1 MVVLTLVPH
10 SRIYL
15 QLLRVGGAFTKLFQS
30 GVMRNFVVT
39 ESTTKNVSTSYFQ
52 NLGTTMEAYGPSDRH
67 LRPGTRSFRMT
78 PLCQPI
84 SEESCMATKE
94 ITHEELNP
102 FEIAKQQFNRA
113 ADYLELDASIRN
125 VLSSAKR
132 QLIVSIPVK
141 MDGGDVQVLE
151 GYRVK
156 HNIARGPAKGGIRY
170 HPNVTL
176 DEVKALASWMTWKCA
191 TVGIPYGGGK
201 GGVICDPKS
210 LSMNELE
217 RLTRRYAFE
226 IAPIIGPDRDIPAPD
241 VYTDEQTM
249 AWIMDTISM
258 VRGHTEL
265 GVVTGKPIS
274 LGGSQGRSEATA
286 RGCLYALREACKVK
300 GLELRGARVSVH
312 GFGNAG
318 ANIARLAAED
328 GARVVAICDSRVG
341 LYSESGIDIKTALR
355 HKKQTKSLVGLSGVK
370 EMSPEEV
377 LTVDCDILLPAA
389 LENAI
394 TLANVGKVKAKII
407 AELANGPTTPG
418 ADRVLDGE
426 GVLLVPDILANA
438 GGVTVSYYEW
448 VQDQYSFFWSERQI
462 NETLEQTI
470 RTAFKAV
477 HETMQRYDTDMRTG
491 AYILA
496 VDRVAEATRVRGI
509 FP

>member
-1 MVVLTLVPH
+1 
-10 SRIYL
+10 
-15 QLLRVGGAFTKLFQS
+15 
-30 GVMRNFVVT
+30 
-39 ESTTKNVSTSYFQ
+39 
-52 NLGTTMEAYGPSDRH
+52 
-67 LRPGTRSFRMT
+67 
-78 PLCQPI
+78 
-84 SEESCMATKE
+84 MATKE
-94 ITHEELNP
+94 AFVEELNP
-102 FEIAKQQFNRA
+102 FLIAKQQFNKA
-113 ADYLELDASIRN
+113 ADYLNLDASLRN
-125 VLSSAKR
+125 VLSSPKR

-141 MDGGDVQVLE
+141 MDGGDVQLFE
-151 GYRVK
+151 GYRVQ

-201 GGVICDPKS
+201 GGVICDPKRMS
-210 LSMNELE
+210 KGELE

-241 VYTDEQTM
+241 VNTDEQTM

-286 RGCLYALREACKVK
+286 RGCLYTLREACRVK
-300 GLELRGARVSVH
+300 GTNLKGARVAVH

-318 ANIARLAAED
+318 ANIARLVAAD
-328 GARVVAICDSRVG
+328 GARIVAAADSRAG
-341 LYSESGIDIKTALR
+341 IYSETGIDIQAALA
-355 HKKQTKSLVGLSGVK
+355 HKAQTKSLAGLPGTK
-370 EMSPEEV
+370 PMSPEDIIG
-377 LTVDCDILLPAA
+377 VDCDILLPSA

-394 TLANVGKVKAKII
+394 TLANVGSVKARII

-418 ADRVLDGE
+418 ADEVLFKDG
-426 GVLLVPDILANA
+426 VFLIPDILANA

-448 VQDQYSFFWSERQI
+448 VQDQYSFFWSENQI
-462 NETLEQTI
+462 NDTLEQTM
-470 RTAFKAV
+470 RTAFNSVFA
-477 HETMQRYDTDMRTG
+477 TAQRYNTDMRTG

-496 VDRVAEATRVRGI
+496 VDRVAEATSVRGI

>member
-1 MVVLTLVPH
+1 
-10 SRIYL
+10 
-15 QLLRVGGAFTKLFQS
+15 
-30 GVMRNFVVT
+30 
-39 ESTTKNVSTSYFQ
+39 
-52 NLGTTMEAYGPSDRH
+52 
-67 LRPGTRSFRMT
+67 
-78 PLCQPI
+78 
-84 SEESCMATKE
+84 MATRE
-94 ITHEELNP
+94 AIREEELNP
-102 FEIAKQQFNRA
+102 FEISKQQFNRA
-113 ADYLELDASIRN
+113 ADFLNLDDSTRQ
-125 VLSSAKR
+125 VLSNAKR

-141 MDGGDVQVLE
+141 MDGGDVKVFE
-151 GYRVK
+151 GYRVQ

-176 DEVKALASWMTWKCA
+176 DEVKALAAWMTWKCA

-210 LSMNELE
+210 LSNNELE

-286 RGCLYALREACKVK
+286 RGCLYALREACRVK
-300 GLELRGARVSVH
+300 GMDLKGARVAIH

-318 ANIARLAAED
+318 ANISHMVADD
-328 GARVVAICDSRVG
+328 GAKVVAICDSKVG
-341 LYSESGIDIKTALR
+341 LYSESGIDIQDALR
-355 HKKQTKSLVGLSGVK
+355 HKKKTSSLVGLRGVK
-370 EMSPEEV
+370 EMECDDV
-377 LTVDCDILLPAA
+377 LTVDCDILLPSA

-394 TLANVGKVKAKII
+394 TLENVGRVKAKII

-418 ADRVLDGE
+418 SDRVFADE
-426 GVLLVPDILANA
+426 GVFLIPDILANA

-448 VQDQYSFFWSERQI
+448 VQDQYSFFWSEKQI
-462 NETLEQTI
+462 NETLEQTM
-470 RTAFKAV
+470 RTAFNSV
-477 HETMQRYDTDMRTG
+477 YETAQRYDTDMRTG

>member
-1 MVVLTLVPH
+1 MA
-10 SRIYL
+10 SR
-15 QLLRVGGAFTKLFQS
+15 
-30 GVMRNFVVT
+30 
-39 ESTTKNVSTSYFQ
+39 
-52 NLGTTMEAYGPSDRH
+52 EAP
-67 LRPGTRSFRMT
+67 
-78 PLCQPI
+78 
-84 SEESCMATKE
+84 A
-94 ITHEELNP
+94 EELNP

-113 ADYLELDASIRN
+113 ADFLELDSSLRH
-125 VLSSAKR
+125 VLQTPKR

-141 MDGGDVQVLE
+141 MDGGDVQVFE
-151 GYRVK
+151 GYRVQ

-176 DEVKALASWMTWKCA
+176 DEVKALATWMTWKCA

-210 LSMNELE
+210 LSENELE

-241 VYTDEQTM
+241 VYTDQQTM

-265 GVVTGKPIS
+265 GVVTGKPIA
-274 LGGSQGRSEATA
+274 LGGSQGRNEATA
-286 RGCLYALREACKVK
+286 RGCLYALREACRVK
-300 GLELRGARVSVH
+300 NLPLSGARVAVH

-318 ANIARLAAED
+318 AHIARLVAED
-328 GARVVAICDSRVG
+328 GAKVVAACDSKCGV
-341 LYSESGIDIKTALR
+341 YSATGIDMKAALN
-355 HKKQTKSLVGLSGVK
+355 HKAQTTSLAGLK
-370 EMSPEEV
+370 HTQDLDPADV

-394 TLANVGKVKAKII
+394 TLKNVGQVKAKII

-418 ADRVLDGE
+418 ADRVLADAGIM
-426 GVLLVPDILANA
+426 LIPDILANA

-448 VQDQYSFFWSERQI
+448 VQDQYSFFWSEKQI
-462 NETLEQTI
+462 NDTLEQTI
-470 RTAFKAV
+470 CSAFKDV
-477 HETMQRYDTDMRTG
+477 HETAQRFDTDMRTG

-496 VDRVAEATRVRGI
+496 VDRVAEATSVRGI

>member
-1 MVVLTLVPH
+1 
-10 SRIYL
+10 
-15 QLLRVGGAFTKLFQS
+15 
-30 GVMRNFVVT
+30 
-39 ESTTKNVSTSYFQ
+39 
-52 NLGTTMEAYGPSDRH
+52 
-67 LRPGTRSFRMT
+67 
-78 PLCQPI
+78 
-84 SEESCMATKE
+84 MATKE
-94 ITHEELNP
+94 VFREELNP

-113 ADYLELDASIRN
+113 ADYLNLDASLRN
-125 VLSSAKR
+125 VLQSPKR

-141 MDGGDVQVLE
+141 MDGGDVQVFE
-151 GYRVK
+151 GYRVQ

-201 GGVICDPKS
+201 GGVICDPKRMS
-210 LSMNELE
+210 RDELE

-274 LGGSQGRSEATA
+274 LGGSLGRSEATA
-286 RGCLYALREACKVK
+286 RGCLYTLREACRVK
-300 GLELRGARVSVH
+300 GIDLKGARVAVH

-318 ANIARLAAED
+318 ANIARLVAAD
-328 GARVVAICDSRVG
+328 GAKVVAACDSKAG
-341 LYSESGIDIKTALR
+341 IYSETGIDITAALVQ
-355 HKKQTKSLVGLSGVK
+355 KAETKSLAGLPDTK
-370 EMSPEEV
+370 PISPEDIIG
-377 LTVDCDILLPAA
+377 VDCDILLPSA

-394 TLANVGKVKAKII
+394 TLSNVGQVKAKII

-418 ADRVLDGE
+418 ADRVFADQ
-426 GVLLVPDILANA
+426 GVFLVPDILANA

-448 VQDQYSFFWSERQI
+448 VQDQYSFFWSEKQI
-462 NETLEQTI
+462 NDTLEQAMK
-470 RTAFKAV
+470 TAFDSV
-477 HETMQRYDTDMRTG
+477 YETTQRYDTDMRTG

>member
-1 MVVLTLVPH
+1 
-10 SRIYL
+10 
-15 QLLRVGGAFTKLFQS
+15 
-30 GVMRNFVVT
+30 
-39 ESTTKNVSTSYFQ
+39 
-52 NLGTTMEAYGPSDRH
+52 
-67 LRPGTRSFRMT
+67 
-78 PLCQPI
+78 
-84 SEESCMATKE
+84 MATRVQ
-94 ITHEELNP
+94 EELNP

-113 ADYLELDASIRN
+113 ADYLDLDSSMRH

-141 MDGGDVQVLE
+141 MDGGDVQVFE
-151 GYRVK
+151 GYRVQ

-176 DEVKALASWMTWKCA
+176 DEVKALAAWMTWKCA

-210 LSMNELE
+210 LSKNELE

-226 IAPIIGPDRDIPAPD
+226 IAPILGPDRDIPAPD

-286 RGCLYALREACKVK
+286 RGCLYALREACKVNGINLK
-300 GLELRGARVSVH
+300 GARVSIH
-312 GFGNAG
+312 GCGNAG
-318 ANIARLAAED
+318 ANIAWMVAAD
-328 GARVVAICDSRVG
+328 GARVVAICDSNVG
-341 LYSESGIDIKTALR
+341 LYSPGGLDIEAMLR
-355 HKKQTKSLVGLSGVK
+355 HKAQTKSLSGFPGVK
-370 EMSPEEV
+370 EIPCEDV

-394 TLANVGKVKAKII
+394 TLANVGQVKAKII

-418 ADRVLDGE
+418 SDRVFAE
-426 GVLLVPDILANA
+426 KGVFLVPDILANA

-448 VQDQYSFFWSERQI
+448 VQDQYSFFWSESQI

-470 RTAFKAV
+470 RTAFKSV
-477 HETMQRYDTDMRTG
+477 HDTAQRFNTDMRTG

>member
-1 MVVLTLVPH
+1 MAMKE
-10 SRIYL
+10 
-15 QLLRVGGAFTKLFQS
+15 AFQ
-30 GVMRNFVVT
+30 
-39 ESTTKNVSTSYFQ
+39 
-52 NLGTTMEAYGPSDRH
+52 
-67 LRPGTRSFRMT
+67 
-78 PLCQPI
+78 
-84 SEESCMATKE
+84 
-94 ITHEELNP
+94 EELNP
-102 FEIAKQQFNRA
+102 FAIAKQQFNKA
-113 ADYLELDASIRN
+113 ADYLNLDASLRN
-125 VLSSAKR
+125 VLSSPKR

-141 MDGGDVQVLE
+141 MDGGDVQLFE
-151 GYRVK
+151 GYRVQ

-210 LSMNELE
+210 MSKNELE

-241 VYTDEQTM
+241 VNTDEQTM

-274 LGGSQGRSEATA
+274 LGGSQGRREATA
-286 RGCLYALREACKVK
+286 RGCLYALREACRTRGMNLK
-300 GLELRGARVSVH
+300 GSRVAVH

-318 ANIARLAAED
+318 ANIARLVAAD
-328 GARVVAICDSRVG
+328 GARVVAAADSKAG
-341 LYSESGIDIKTALR
+341 IYSETGIDIQAALA
-355 HKKQTKSLVGLSGVK
+355 HKAETKSLAGLPGTK
-370 EMSPEEV
+370 AMSPEDIIGV
-377 LTVDCDILLPAA
+377 NCDILLPAA

-394 TLANVGKVKAKII
+394 TLANVGRVKAKII

-418 ADRVLDGE
+418 ADEVLFKG
-426 GVLLVPDILANA
+426 GVFLIPDILANA

-448 VQDQYSFFWSERQI
+448 VQDQYSFFWSENQI
-462 NETLEQTI
+462 NDTLEQTM
-470 RTAFKAV
+470 RTAFNSVFA
-477 HETMQRYDTDMRTG
+477 TAQRYNTDMRTG

-496 VDRVAEATRVRGI
+496 VDRVAEATSVRGI

>member
-1 MVVLTLVPH
+1 
-10 SRIYL
+10 
-15 QLLRVGGAFTKLFQS
+15 
-30 GVMRNFVVT
+30 
-39 ESTTKNVSTSYFQ
+39 
-52 NLGTTMEAYGPSDRH
+52 
-67 LRPGTRSFRMT
+67 
-78 PLCQPI
+78 
-84 SEESCMATKE
+84 MATKE
-94 ITHEELNP
+94 AFQEELNP
-102 FEIAKQQFNRA
+102 FAIAKAQFNKA
-113 ADYLELDASIRN
+113 ADFLNLDASLRN
-125 VLSSAKR
+125 VLSSPKR

-141 MDGGDVQVLE
+141 MDGGEVQVFE
-151 GYRVK
+151 GYRVQ

-170 HPNVTL
+170 HPNVSL

-201 GGVICDPKS
+201 GGVICDPKRMS
-210 LSMNELE
+210 KGELE

-286 RGCLYALREACKVK
+286 RGCLYTLRAACRVK
-300 GLELRGARVSVH
+300 GIDLKGARVAVH

-318 ANIARLAAED
+318 ANIARLAAAD
-328 GARVVAICDSRVG
+328 GAKIVAVADSKAG
-341 LYSESGIDIKTALR
+341 LFAESGLDIQEALR
-355 HKKQTKSLVGLSGVK
+355 HKHETSSLAGLSGAK
-370 EMSPEEV
+370 AISPEDIIG
-377 LTVDCDILLPAA
+377 VDCDILLPSA

-394 TLANVGKVKAKII
+394 TLANVGQVKAKII

-418 ADRVLDGE
+418 ADKILFDN
-426 GVLLVPDILANA
+426 GVFLVPDILANA

-448 VQDQYSFFWSERQI
+448 VQDQNAFFWTEKQI
-462 NETLEQTI
+462 NETLEQTMN
-470 RTAFKAV
+470 TAFNSV
-477 HETMQRYDTDMRTG
+477 HEKAEHYKTDMRTG
-491 AYILA
+491 AYVLA
-496 VDRVAEATRVRGI
+496 VERVAEATSVRGI

>member
-1 MVVLTLVPH
+1 
-10 SRIYL
+10 
-15 QLLRVGGAFTKLFQS
+15 
-30 GVMRNFVVT
+30 
-39 ESTTKNVSTSYFQ
+39 
-52 NLGTTMEAYGPSDRH
+52 
-67 LRPGTRSFRMT
+67 
-78 PLCQPI
+78 
-84 SEESCMATKE
+84 MATQKAFQE
-94 ITHEELNP
+94 QLNP

-113 ADYLELDASIRN
+113 ADYLDLDASMRH
-125 VLSSAKR
+125 VLENAKR

-141 MDGGDVQVLE
+141 MDGGDVQVFE
-151 GYRVK
+151 GYRVQ

-201 GGVICDPKS
+201 GGVVCDPKS
-210 LSMNELE
+210 LSQNELE

-286 RGCLYALREACKVK
+286 RGALYALREACRVK
-300 GLELRGARVSVH
+300 GINMKDARVAVQ

-318 ANIARLAAED
+318 ANIARLVAAD
-328 GARVVAICDSRVG
+328 GARVVAACDSRTGV
-341 LYSESGIDIKTALR
+341 YCESGIDVPEAL
-355 HKKQTKSLVGLSGVK
+355 KQKHATKSLAGLKGTK
-370 EMSPEEV
+370 EISPDDIIN
-377 LTVDCDILLPAA
+377 VDCDILLPSA

-394 TLANVGKVKAKII
+394 TMKTVGNVKAKII

-418 ADRVLDGE
+418 ADRVLEDE
-426 GVLLVPDILANA
+426 GVFLIPDILANA

-448 VQDQYSFFWSERQI
+448 VQDQYSFFWSESQI
-462 NETLEQTI
+462 NDTLEQTI
-470 RTAFKAV
+470 KTAFNSV
-477 HETMQRYDTDMRTG
+477 HETAERYNTDMRTG

-496 VDRVAEATRVRGI
+496 VSRVAEATRVRGI

>member
-1 MVVLTLVPH
+1 
-10 SRIYL
+10 
-15 QLLRVGGAFTKLFQS
+15 
-30 GVMRNFVVT
+30 
-39 ESTTKNVSTSYFQ
+39 
-52 NLGTTMEAYGPSDRH
+52 
-67 LRPGTRSFRMT
+67 
-78 PLCQPI
+78 
-84 SEESCMATKE
+84 
-94 ITHEELNP
+94 
-102 FEIAKQQFNRA
+102 
-113 ADYLELDASIRN
+113 
-125 VLSSAKR
+125 
-132 QLIVSIPVK
+132 
-141 MDGGDVQVLE
+141 
-151 GYRVK
+151 
-156 HNIARGPAKGGIRY
+156 
-170 HPNVTL
+170 
-176 DEVKALASWMTWKCA
+176 MTWKCA

-210 LSMNELE
+210 LSRNELE

-274 LGGSQGRSEATA
+274 LGGSLGRAEATA
-286 RGCLYALREACKVK
+286 RGCLYALREACRIK
-300 GLELRGARVSVH
+300 GMSLNGARVAVH

-318 ANIARLAAED
+318 ANIARLVAED
-328 GARVVAICDSRVG
+328 GARVVSACDSRAGV
-341 LYSESGIDIKTALR
+341 YSASGIDVAEALK
-355 HKKQTKSLVGLSGVK
+355 HKAATKSLAGLKGAK
-370 EMSPEEV
+370 EMAPEEV
-377 LTVDCDILLPAA
+377 IGVDCDILLPSA

-394 TLANVGKVKAKII
+394 TMNNVSKVKAKII

-418 ADRVLDGE
+418 ADRVLE
-426 GVLLVPDILANA
+426 EESVCLVPDILANA

-470 RTAFKAV
+470 HTAFQSV
-477 HETMQRYDTDMRTG
+477 SETAERFHTDLRTG

-496 VDRVAEATRVRGI
+496 VGRVAEATNMRGI

>member
-1 MVVLTLVPH
+1 
-10 SRIYL
+10 
-15 QLLRVGGAFTKLFQS
+15 
-30 GVMRNFVVT
+30 
-39 ESTTKNVSTSYFQ
+39 
-52 NLGTTMEAYGPSDRH
+52 
-67 LRPGTRSFRMT
+67 
-78 PLCQPI
+78 
-84 SEESCMATKE
+84 MATKE
-94 ITHEELNP
+94 AFREELNP

-113 ADYLELDASIRN
+113 ADYLDLEPSMRH
-125 VLSSAKR
+125 VLQNAKR

-141 MDGGDVQVLE
+141 MDGGDVQVFE
-151 GYRVK
+151 GYRVQ

-210 LSMNELE
+210 LSTNELE

-274 LGGSQGRSEATA
+274 LGGSQGRKEATA
-286 RGCLYALREACKVK
+286 RGCLYTLREACRVK
-300 GLELRGARVSVH
+300 GMTLKGARVAVH

-318 ANIARLAAED
+318 ANIARLVAAD
-328 GARVVAICDSRVG
+328 GARVVAACDSKAGIYAENGVDVLAALKHKQLTSSLAG
-341 LYSESGIDIKTALR
+341 LPGTKELAPEDII
-355 HKKQTKSLVGLSGVK
+355 G
-370 EMSPEEV
+370 
-377 LTVDCDILLPAA
+377 VDCDILLPSA

-394 TLANVGKVKAKII
+394 TLTNIGRVKAKII

-418 ADRVLDGE
+418 ADRVLADE
-426 GVLLVPDILANA
+426 GVFLVPDILANA

-448 VQDQYSFFWSERQI
+448 VQDQNSFFWSERLI
-462 NETLEQTI
+462 NETLEQTMQS
-470 RTAFKAV
+470 AFNAV
-477 HETMQRYDTDMRTG
+477 HETAERYGTDMRTG

-496 VDRVAEATRVRGI
+496 VGRVAEATSVRGI

>member
-1 MVVLTLVPH
+1 
-10 SRIYL
+10 
-15 QLLRVGGAFTKLFQS
+15 
-30 GVMRNFVVT
+30 
-39 ESTTKNVSTSYFQ
+39 
-52 NLGTTMEAYGPSDRH
+52 
-67 LRPGTRSFRMT
+67 
-78 PLCQPI
+78 
-84 SEESCMATKE
+84 MATQKAFQE
-94 ITHEELNP
+94 QLNP

-113 ADYLELDASIRN
+113 ADYLELEPSMRH
-125 VLSSAKR
+125 VLENAKR

-141 MDGGDVQVLE
+141 MDGGDVQVFE
-151 GYRVK
+151 GYRVQ

-210 LSMNELE
+210 LSRNELE

-286 RGCLYALREACKVK
+286 RGCLYALREACRLK
-300 GLELRGARVSVH
+300 GMSLKDCRVAVH

-318 ANIARLAAED
+318 ANIARLVAAD
-328 GARVVAICDSRVG
+328 GARVVAACDSKTGV
-341 LYSESGIDIKTALR
+341 YCESGIDVAEAL
-355 HKKQTKSLVGLSGVK
+355 KQKEATKSLAGLKGVK
-370 EMSPEEV
+370 EVAPEEMV
-377 LTVDCDILLPAA
+377 GIDCDILLPSA
-389 LENAI
+389 LENLI
-394 TLANVGKVKAKII
+394 TMKTVGQVKAKII

-418 ADRVLDGE
+418 ADRVLDDE
-426 GVLLVPDILANA
+426 GVFLIPDILANA

-448 VQDQYSFFWSERQI
+448 VQDQYSFFWSESQI
-462 NETLEQTI
+462 NDTLEQTI
-470 RTAFKAV
+470 KTAFNSV
-477 HETMQRYDTDMRTG
+477 HETATRYNTDMRTG

-496 VDRVAEATRVRGI
+496 VSRVAEATRVRGI

>member
-1 MVVLTLVPH
+1 MV
-10 SRIYL
+10 
-15 QLLRVGGAFTKLFQS
+15 
-30 GVMRNFVVT
+30 
-39 ESTTKNVSTSYFQ
+39 
-52 NLGTTMEAYGPSDRH
+52 
-67 LRPGTRSFRMT
+67 
-78 PLCQPI
+78 
-84 SEESCMATKE
+84 TKE
-94 ITHEELNP
+94 ALQEELNP
-102 FEIAKQQFNRA
+102 FKIAKQQFNQA
-113 ADYLELDASIRN
+113 ADYLHLDPSLRR
-125 VLSSAKR
+125 VLETPKR

-141 MDGGDVQVLE
+141 MDGGDVQVFE
-151 GYRVK
+151 GYRVQ

-170 HPNVTL
+170 HPNVSL

-210 LSMNELE
+210 LSKNELE

-286 RGCLYALREACKVK
+286 RGCLYALREACRVK
-300 GLELRGARVSVH
+300 GMDLKGARVAVH

-318 ANIARLAAED
+318 ANIARLVAED
-328 GARVVAICDSRVG
+328 GARVVAACDSKTGV
-341 LYSESGIDIKTALR
+341 YSENGIDVRSALN
-355 HKKQTKSLVGLSGVK
+355 HKALTGSLAGLKGVK
-370 EMSPEEV
+370 ELSPEDIIA
-377 LTVDCDILLPAA
+377 VDCDILLPSA

-394 TLANVGKVKAKII
+394 TLSNVGKVKAKII

-418 ADRVLDGE
+418 ADQVLADE
-426 GVLLVPDILANA
+426 DVLLVPDILANA

-448 VQDQYSFFWSERQI
+448 VQDQYSFFWSEKQI
-462 NETLEQTI
+462 NDTLEQTI
-470 RTAFKAV
+470 RTAFKSV
-477 HETMQRYDTDMRTG
+477 HDTAIQYDTDFRTG

-496 VDRVAEATRVRGI
+496 VSRVAEATSVRGI

>member
-1 MVVLTLVPH
+1 
-10 SRIYL
+10 
-15 QLLRVGGAFTKLFQS
+15 
-30 GVMRNFVVT
+30 
-39 ESTTKNVSTSYFQ
+39 
-52 NLGTTMEAYGPSDRH
+52 
-67 LRPGTRSFRMT
+67 
-78 PLCQPI
+78 
-84 SEESCMATKE
+84 MATKE
-94 ITHEELNP
+94 AFQEELNP
-102 FEIAKQQFNRA
+102 FAIANQQFNKA
-113 ADYLELDASIRN
+113 ADYLNLDASTRN
-125 VLSSAKR
+125 VLSSPKR

-141 MDGGDVQVLE
+141 MDGGDVQVFE
-151 GYRVK
+151 GYRVQ

-176 DEVKALASWMTWKCA
+176 DEVKALAAWMTWKCA

-201 GGVICDPKS
+201 GGVICDPKRMS
-210 LSMNELE
+210 RSELE

-286 RGCLYALREACKVK
+286 RGCLYALRAACRVK
-300 GLELRGARVSVH
+300 GIDLKGARVAVH

-318 ANIARLAAED
+318 ANIARLVAAD
-328 GARVVAICDSRVG
+328 GALVVAAADSKAG
-341 LYSESGIDIKTALR
+341 LYSESGIDIQAALDHKQATKTLA
-355 HKKQTKSLVGLSGVK
+355 GLPGCK
-370 EMSPEEV
+370 EISPEDIIG
-377 LTVDCDILLPAA
+377 VDCDILLPSA

-394 TLANVGKVKAKII
+394 TLTNVGQVKAKII

-418 ADRVLDGE
+418 ADKVLFDDG
-426 GVLLVPDILANA
+426 VFLVPDILANA

-448 VQDQYSFFWSERQI
+448 VQDQYSFFWTENQI
-462 NETLEQTI
+462 NETLETTMN
-470 RTAFKAV
+470 TAFSSV
-477 HETMQRYDTDMRTG
+477 HATAQRHDTDMRTG

>member
-1 MVVLTLVPH
+1 
-10 SRIYL
+10 
-15 QLLRVGGAFTKLFQS
+15 
-30 GVMRNFVVT
+30 
-39 ESTTKNVSTSYFQ
+39 
-52 NLGTTMEAYGPSDRH
+52 
-67 LRPGTRSFRMT
+67 
-78 PLCQPI
+78 
-84 SEESCMATKE
+84 MATAAPAK
-94 ITHEELNP
+94 EELNP

-113 ADYLELDASIRN
+113 ADYLELEESMRA
-125 VLSSAKR
+125 VLRTAKR

-141 MDGGDVQVLE
+141 MDGGETKVFE
-151 GYRVK
+151 GYRVQ

-210 LSMNELE
+210 LSVHELE

-241 VYTDEQTM
+241 VYTDSQTM

-265 GVVTGKPIS
+265 GVVTGKPLS
-274 LGGSQGRSEATA
+274 LGGSQGRHEATA
-286 RGCLYALREACKVK
+286 RGALYALREACKVRGIDLK
-300 GLELRGARVSVH
+300 GSRVAVQ

-318 ANIARLAAED
+318 SIIARLVAED
-328 GARVVAICDSRVG
+328 GARVVAACDS
-341 LYSESGIDIKTALR
+341 K
-355 HKKQTKSLVGLSGVK
+355 SGVYSATGLDIQAALAHK
-370 EMSPEEV
+370 EATGALHGLKSAKEIAPNDV
-377 LTVDCDILLPAA
+377 LEVDCDILCPSA
-389 LENAI
+389 LENSI
-394 TLANVGKVKAKII
+394 TMANVGRVKAKII

-418 ADRVLDGE
+418 ADRVFEDNDVMLI
-426 GVLLVPDILANA
+426 PDILANA

-448 VQDQYSFFWSERQI
+448 VQDQYSFFWTESRI
-462 NETLEQTI
+462 NQTLEDTMGNAFHKVHQT
-470 RTAFKAV
+470 A
-477 HETMQRYDTDMRTG
+477 QRYGTDMRTG

-496 VDRVAEATRVRGI
+496 IDRVAEATRVRGI